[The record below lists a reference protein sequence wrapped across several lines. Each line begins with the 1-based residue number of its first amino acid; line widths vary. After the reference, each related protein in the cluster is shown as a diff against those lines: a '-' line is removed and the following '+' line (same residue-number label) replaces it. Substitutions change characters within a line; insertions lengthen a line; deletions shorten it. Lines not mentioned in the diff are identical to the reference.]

1 VFIAVIAALMT
12 RCGGGSSSGGS
23 MTPGP
28 QSGSAFVKRDGPPLP
43 SVVSFQVDIIG
54 PLTGLV
60 NPMLKAITPS
70 DSDAYVDEFVAGVV
84 SVNASGNSFVIQGP
98 FGHPFTVN
106 VNDQT
111 EWEGSESLNGGVE
124 LEG

>member
-1 VFIAVIAALMT
+1 VRRGKFVGRLDDARAAERQRVRERVGL
-12 RCGGGSSSGGS
+12 
-23 MTPGP
+23 
-28 QSGSAFVKRDGPPLP
+28 PLP

-54 PLTGLV
+54 PLTGVV
-60 NPMLKAITPS
+60 NPMPKAITPS

-98 FGHPFTVN
+98 FGHPLTVN

-111 EWEGSESLNGGVE
+111 EGEGSESLNGGVE

>member
-1 VFIAVIAALMT
+1 
-12 RCGGGSSSGGS
+12 

-28 QSGSAFVKRDGPPLP
+28 QSGSAFVNATDRRCR

-54 PLTGLV
+54 PLTGVV

-98 FGHPFTVN
+98 FGHPFTVD